1 MGANDEK
8 LAELKNQY
16 ENQLKTMED
25 EISKLQVC
33 ISHNIFLVG
42 KAHISVYETS
52 TFHLIYENEGL
63 CIIARSVKIKIW

>member
-33 ISHNIFLVG
+33 I
-42 KAHISVYETS
+42 T
-52 TFHLIYENEGL
+52 
-63 CIIARSVKIKIW
+63 IKYSFGG

>member
-33 ISHNIFLVG
+33 I
-42 KAHISVYETS
+42 T
-52 TFHLIYENEGL
+52 T
-63 CIIARSVKIKIW
+63 